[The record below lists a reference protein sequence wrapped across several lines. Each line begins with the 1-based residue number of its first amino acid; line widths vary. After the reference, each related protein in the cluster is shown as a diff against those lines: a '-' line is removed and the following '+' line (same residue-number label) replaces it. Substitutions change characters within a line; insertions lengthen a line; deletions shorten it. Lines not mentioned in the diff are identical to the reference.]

1 MIKLVRIDDRLIHG
15 QVAFTWVPAL
25 GVNYVIIAND
35 KVAKDEFQKMTLGLA
50 KPANTKLLI
59 TSISSAIVFLND
71 IKNQLL
77 KILVLVNNIKDAA
90 SLAENVAEIKSVNFG
105 GIRSKEGSTLI
116 SKSIA
121 ITNEDVPVLNA
132 MLQKSIELEVRQVP
146 TDSKLL
152 VADLIKNF
160 V

>member
-1 MIKLVRIDDRLIHG
+1 MIKLVRIDDRLVHG

-25 GVNYVIIAND
+25 GVNCVIVAND

-59 TSISSAIVFLND
+59 TSINDAITFLNEG
-71 IKNQLL
+71 KNQSL
-77 KILVLVNNIKDAA
+77 KILVLINNIKDAA
-90 SLAENVAEIKSVNFG
+90 RLAETVPEIKSVNFG

-116 SKSIA
+116 SKAIA
-121 ITNEDVPVLNA
+121 ITNEDMPVLNA
-132 MLQKSIELEVRQVP
+132 MIQKSVELEIRQVP
-146 TDSKLL
+146 TDNKLL

-160 V
+160 A